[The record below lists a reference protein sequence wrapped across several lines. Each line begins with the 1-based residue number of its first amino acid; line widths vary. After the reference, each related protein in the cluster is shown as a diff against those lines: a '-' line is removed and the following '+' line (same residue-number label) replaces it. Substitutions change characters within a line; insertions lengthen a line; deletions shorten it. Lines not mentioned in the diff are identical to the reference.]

1 MVSSSDGVEMI
12 LGVPETIDAVDLRD
26 VDGYGQHAVKET
38 LRRWLGALDPD
49 KPVSLYL
56 HVPFCRQLCWYCGCN
71 MKLAARYEP
80 VEKYVDVLAREVD
93 LVAGILP
100 ARMKID
106 HLHWGRGTPTA
117 LEPDDLERMM

>member
-1 MVSSSDGVEMI
+1 MDAIVQKYATAA
-12 LGVPETIDAVDLRD
+12 VPRYTSYPTVPHFQKDFPEA
-26 VDGYGQHAVKET
+26 T

-100 ARMKID
+100 GRLKID
-106 HLHWGRGTPTA
+106 HLHWGGGTPTA
-117 LEPDDLERMM
+117 LKPTALVGPSKLW